1 MPYVIIAKDKGNAL
15 ELRMALRGEH
25 LDYLKGF
32 KDKLLAGGAMTADD
46 GTGGYG
52 TLFILDTED
61 RAEAEAFAR
70 NDPFAKGGLFDMVQ
84 VTRWRKAI
92 FDRQMLV

>member
-15 ELRMALRGEH
+15 ELRTALRGQH
-25 LDYLKGF
+25 LEYLKGF
-32 KDKLLAGGAMTADD
+32 EGRLLAGGALTDDD
-46 GTGGYG
+46 GSGGYG
-52 TLFILDTED
+52 TVFILDTED

-92 FDRQMLV
+92 FDRKLLV